1 MANRYWVGGT
11 AAWDGTAGSKWALT
25 SGGAGGQAIPTSAD
39 DVFFDAASGAV
50 TCTIST
56 TIANAKSLNCTG
68 FTGTLAGTVQLN
80 LSGSITLSAGMT
92 FSYTGDL
99 VIIDTGT
106 IISAG
111 KTFNGNING
120 CIVVSGAGIT
130 VTLGDALTLSSAG
143 ALFNLFA
150 GSLDLNGFTL
160 TTGQF
165 SSNNSAARSIAFGAK
180 NIVLTD
186 TQVNFTCLQCA
197 AATNFTWTGTGG
209 FVRNMVSATFVSFG
223 SSGGGSTTNAP
234 NLSIT
239 GGASTLTITN
249 NSWFKNLVFTG
260 STSTVSNA
268 SPVNIAGNLT
278 LATGG
283 TYTAVNPAFRGS
295 GTITS
300 NSRSLS
306 AFGINGSGITVVCAD
321 ALAIT
326 GALTFTLG
334 TLQLKDGATST
345 VGSFVTSGTTLKYLQ
360 STTAGVQAT
369 ISDSSGTNSVTY
381 LDIKDSNATGGATW
395 DASSPTNV
403 NSGSNSGWLGL
414 GGGNMFLLFI

>member
-39 DVFFDAASGAV
+39 DVFFDASSGAV

-56 TIANAKSLNCTG
+56 TVANAKSLDCTG

-99 VIIDTGT
+99 NIIGTGT
-106 IISAG
+106 ISSAG
-111 KTFNGNING
+111 KTFNGG
-120 CIVVSGAGIT
+120 VGVSGTGIT
-130 VTLGDALTLSSAG
+130 VTLGSALTLGSAG
-143 ALFNLFA
+143 VLFNLFA

-165 SSNNSAARSIAFGAK
+165 SSNNVAARSIAFGAQ

-197 AATNFTWTGTGG
+197 SADNFTWTGTGG

-260 STSTVSNA
+260 STSTISNA

-306 AFGINGSGITVVCAD
+306 AFGINGTGITVICAD
-321 ALAIT
+321 ALTIT

-334 TLQLKDGATST
+334 TLQLKNGVTST
-345 VGSFVTSGTTLKYLQ
+345 VGSFVTSGTTQKYLQ
-360 STTAGVQAT
+360 STTPGVQAT
-369 ISDSSGTNSVTY
+369 ISDPSGTDAATY
-381 LDIKDSNATGGATW
+381 LTIQDSNATGGAVW
-395 DASSPTNV
+395 SAGI
-403 NSGSNSGWLGL
+403 GSINLGNNTGWIFTQAGAFLA
-414 GGGNMFLLFI
+414 MF

>member
-39 DVFFDAASGAV
+39 DVFFDASSGAI

-56 TIANAKSLNCTG
+56 AIANAKSLNCTG

-99 VIIDTGT
+99 VIIGTGT
-106 IISAG
+106 ISSAG
-111 KTFNGNING
+111 KTFNGG
-120 CIVVSGAGIT
+120 VLVSGTGIT
-130 VTLGDALTLSSAG
+130 VTLGSALTLGSAG
-143 ALFNLFA
+143 VLFNLFA

-165 SSNNSAARSIAFGAK
+165 SSNNSAARSIAFGAQ

-186 TQVNFTCLQCA
+186 TQVNFTCLQCTT
-197 AATNFTWTGTGG
+197 ATNFTWTGTGG
-209 FVRNMVSATFVSFG
+209 FVRNMVSATFVVFG
-223 SSGGGSTTNAP
+223 TSGGSATNAP

-260 STSTVSNA
+260 STSTISNA
-268 SPVNIAGNLT
+268 SPVNISGNLT

-306 AFGINGSGITVVCAD
+306 AFGINGTGITVVCAD
-321 ALAIT
+321 ALTIT

-334 TLQLKDGATST
+334 TLQLKDGVTST